1 MRSLIVILCGT
12 AKNPPDVGPPCA
24 VTRCVRVSLL
34 VRVRVMNP
42 MGCYP
47 LNWTA
52 FQRKGAAGYRKY
64 STTLGT

>member
-1 MRSLIVILCGT
+1 MRGLIVILCGT
-12 AKNPPDVGPPCA
+12 AKNPPDVGPHA
-24 VTRCVRVSLL
+24 SVARRVRVTLL

-52 FQRKGAAGYRKY
+52 FQRKGAAGY
-64 STTLGT
+64 